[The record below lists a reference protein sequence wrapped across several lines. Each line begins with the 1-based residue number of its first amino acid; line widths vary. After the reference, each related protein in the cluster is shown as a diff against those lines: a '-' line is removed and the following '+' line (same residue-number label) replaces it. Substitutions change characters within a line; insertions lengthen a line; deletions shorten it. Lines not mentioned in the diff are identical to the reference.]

1 MSPEFSLI
9 EKYFRRAVTD
19 ANTDLGIGDDAALIQ
34 VSAGH
39 QLVVSTDMSVA
50 GIHFFLNAQAF
61 DIGWKSLAVNVSD
74 MAAMGAKPR
83 WATLALAL
91 PEANEAW
98 LKDFAEGFFACAD
111 AFNIAL
117 IGGDTTHGPLNIS
130 VTIMGEVAIG
140 QALLRSAAQE
150 GDDIWVSG
158 VLGKAAMGLQFI
170 LEALE
175 LTSLEQETCLQALHR
190 PQPRVQLGLALSSL
204 AHSCID
210 VSDGLLADLNHIL
223 QASKLG
229 ADIYLEDIASLP
241 TMVHR
246 LHEPLLQQAILAG
259 GDDYELC
266 FTAPV
271 KNREAILAL
280 SDRLGLPL
288 SRIGTTT
295 TSPSLN
301 VFYQNKPLAI
311 NHLGYDHFA

>member
-1 MSPEFSLI
+1 VSPEFSLI
-9 EKYFRRAVTD
+9 EKYFTRAVTD
-19 ANTDLGIGDDAALIQ
+19 PSVDLSIGDDAALVQ
-34 VSAGH
+34 VSAGK

-50 GIHFFLNAQAF
+50 GIHFFPDTAAF

-74 MAAMGAKPR
+74 MAAMGAQPK
-83 WATLALAL
+83 WVTLALAL
-91 PEANEAW
+91 PDNNEVW
-98 LKDFAEGFFACAD
+98 LKDFSEGFFACAD

-140 QALLRSAAQE
+140 QALLRSCALE

-158 VLGKAAMGLQFI
+158 VLGRAAMGLQC
-170 LEALE
+170 LLKTLE
-175 LTSLEQETCLQALHR
+175 LTDLEQASCLQALHR
-190 PQPRVQLGLALSSL
+190 PQPRVQLGLALCNL

-229 ADIYLEDIASLP
+229 ADIYLEKITSLA
-241 TMVHR
+241 TLAHR

-271 KNREAILAL
+271 ENRATILAL
-280 SDRLGLPL
+280 SDKLDLPL
-288 SRIGTTT
+288 SIIGTVTA
-295 TSPSLN
+295 SQSLN